1 MESIDPDKISPMR
14 VQGAGVSPTRT
25 DISIRGIRVVIDEP
39 PERGGGDLGATPPE
53 TLLAALV
60 GCTNRICHKIAAA
73 RDIEIQD
80 MSIDL
85 DAAFDRRGVNLET
98 EIDVPFREIRMT
110 IELTTDADD
119 VEVRALKAD
128 LTRFCPISKMLR
140 QAGTRVEEVWTINA
154 P

>member
-25 DISIRGIRVVIDEP
+25 DISIRGIRVVIDE
-39 PERGGGDLGATPPE
+39 PPE